1 LPSLAFSN
9 GNFLETSGNPSNFPN
24 FDRPPL
30 PGPEPRHGP
39 EPVFDLFRFRES
51 FLFQFLMIVILSL
64 MLKLNDRLKVMKSE
78 KLKSEV
84 SYLKAQINPHFL
96 FNTLNSI
103 YALTLIKSDKAPN
116 AVLKLSDMMRYVVT
130 ESDTEK
136 VPLEKELQYIS
147 DYIELQKLRIGNQVN
162 FTFKV
167 DGDPKSKTI
176 VPIILINYI
185 ENAFKYGVNPDK
197 PSKIVILIFIDS
209 QGIRM
214 TVENDIVVNDFMTG
228 ENTGEGSKN
237 TAKRLDF
244 HYPNKYHLDISQV
257 NGSYKTTLY
266 INLT

>member
-1 LPSLAFSN
+1 
-9 GNFLETSGNPSNFPN
+9 
-24 FDRPPL
+24 
-30 PGPEPRHGP
+30 
-39 EPVFDLFRFRES
+39 
-51 FLFQFLMIVILSL
+51 
-64 MLKLNDRLKVMKSE
+64 
-78 KLKSEV
+78 
-84 SYLKAQINPHFL
+84 
-96 FNTLNSI
+96 
-103 YALTLIKSDKAPN
+103 
-116 AVLKLSDMMRYVVT
+116 
-130 ESDTEK
+130 
-136 VPLEKELQYIS
+136 
-147 DYIELQKLRIGNQVN
+147 
-162 FTFKV
+162 V